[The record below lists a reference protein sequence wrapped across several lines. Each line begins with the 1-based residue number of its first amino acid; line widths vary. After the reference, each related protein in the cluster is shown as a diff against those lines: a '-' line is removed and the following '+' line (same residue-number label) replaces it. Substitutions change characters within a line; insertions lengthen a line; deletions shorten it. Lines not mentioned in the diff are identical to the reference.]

1 MSHKVTSILL
11 TASILSISIWMMI
24 RPLSGDTR
32 LTTHGSDDW
41 FPSITQ
47 TSDGKIWVV
56 WQSPRTGNAS
66 LIHKTYNGTSWS
78 PETPLTNDTSQN
90 GHPSIMQ
97 TSDERIWVVWTSS
110 RTGNYDLFY
119 KISSDGGSSWSP
131 EAPLTTDPN
140 DDEYPSIVQAVDGN
154 IWVVWTSNRTGN
166 DDIFYK
172 KGLTE
177 TELTDAEATPLTTD
191 PNGDM
196 YPSIVQAVDGNI
208 WVVWTSDQTGN
219 DDLFY
224 KISFGGGSSWSPEAP
239 LTTHPDSDSHPSV
252 MQASDGNIWVAWE
265 SDRNAQWDIYFK
277 VSDGLSWS
285 PENYVTWHMANDVTP
300 SIFQAEN
307 GTILLVWASD
317 PESNFD
323 IYSKFVIPDM
333 AIKKVTISSTV
344 VSPGESVDIHVYVQ
358 NAGTVGATFQVT
370 AYYNETS
377 IGTQNKT
384 SFPSGIPLPVTFTWD
399 TTGFSYGYYNISAT
413 VSTSLGET
421 NLTNNSFTGDI
432 VTVTI
437 PGDVNCDGWVDIY
450 DAAFISSHWYPG
462 PPIGPLGYDPNADIN
477 NDGNVDIVD
486 VTLLA
491 ANWEKSW
498 WE

>member
-1 MSHKVTSILL
+1 MSHKATSILL
-11 TASILSISIWMMI
+11 AVLILSISIWTMI
-24 RPLSGDTR
+24 MSSLGNTQ
-32 LTTHGSDDW
+32 LTTDLSDDW

-66 LIHKTYNGTSWS
+66 LFCKTYNGVSWS
-78 PETPLTNDTSQN
+78 SETPLTNDTSKN

-97 TSDERIWVVWTSS
+97 TSDERIWIVWTSS

-119 KISSDGGSSWSP
+119 KISSDSGSSWSP
-131 EAPLTTDPN
+131 EMPLTTDSN
-140 DDEYPSIVQAVDGN
+140 KDEYPSIVEAIDGN

-166 DDIFYK
+166 DDVFYK

-191 PNGDM
+191 TGYDRQ
-196 YPSIVQAVDGNI
+196 PSIVQAIDGNI
-208 WVVWTSDQTGN
+208 WVVWTSSRTGN
-219 DDLFY
+219 DDLFCKTY
-224 KISFGGGSSWSPEAP
+224 NGVSWSSETP
-239 LTTHPDSDSHPSV
+239 LTSHPDSDSHPSI
-252 MQASDGNIWVAWE
+252 MQASDGCIWVAWE
-265 SDRNAQWDIYFK
+265 SDRNVQYDIYYK
-277 VSDGLSWS
+277 VYDGFSWS
-285 PENYVTWHMANDVTP
+285 PENCSTWLMHYDVHP
-300 SIFQAEN
+300 SIFQVLN

-317 PESNFD
+317 PVGNFD
-323 IYSKFVIPDM
+323 IYYKFVIVDM
-333 AIKKVTISSTV
+333 AINKVTISSIV

-358 NAGTVGATFQVT
+358 NAGTVGATFQV
-370 AYYNETS
+370 AVYYNGTP

-399 TTGFSYGYYNISAT
+399 TTGFSYGHYNISAT
-413 VSTSLGET
+413 VSISLGES
-421 NLTNNSFTGDI
+421 NISNNFFTGEI

-437 PGDVNCDGWVDIY
+437 PGDVNCDGWVDIW
-450 DAAFISSHWYPG
+450 DAAVISSHWYPG

-477 NDGNVDIVD
+477 NDGNVDIMD
-486 VTLLA
+486 VTILA
-491 ANWEKSW
+491 ANWQKSW